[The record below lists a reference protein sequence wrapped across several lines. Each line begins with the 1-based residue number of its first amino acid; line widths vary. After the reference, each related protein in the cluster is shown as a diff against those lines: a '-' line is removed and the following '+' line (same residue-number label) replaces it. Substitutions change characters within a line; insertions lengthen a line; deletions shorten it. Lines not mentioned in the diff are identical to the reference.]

1 MSKFENKQ
9 ELVGAIKASMKKGF
23 VKEEAENYASYC
35 HDLKTE
41 VKNGR
46 LKNQWFQD
54 KTIQELSE
62 AFRKVKNEG
71 LVFDGK
77 HITWQPNGVTYD
89 YVAYKNKMLLAYPDS
104 KIDLSLVYQGDE
116 TSFKKVSGEVRYT
129 HNVANPFNQE
139 ESDIIGGYCVIRN
152 ERGEFLT
159 TLSHK
164 ELEKHRAVAK
174 TDFIWKQWY
183 KEMCLKT
190 IMKKACKFHFDDIFE
205 GIEEMDNE
213 NYELPTEEESE
224 IDKLS
229 KEIKE
234 ALEKYEGEDKQDI
247 RLMCIEKY
255 NSGELDRKFTDN
267 ILSQIK

>member
-1 MSKFENKQ
+1 MTFNNEK
-9 ELVGAIKASMKKGF
+9 ELVSAIKSSMNGGF

-35 HDLKTE
+35 YGLKTE
-41 VKNGR
+41 TKNGK
-46 LKNQWFQD
+46 LKNGWFQN
-54 KTIQELSE
+54 KTIQELSQ

-77 HITWQPNGVTYD
+77 HITWQPTGVTYD

-104 KIDLSLVYQGDE
+104 KIDLSLVYKGDE

-129 HNVANPFNQE
+129 HNVANPFGQKE
-139 ESDIIGGYCVIRN
+139 QDIIGGYCVIRN

-159 TLSHK
+159 TLSSD

-213 NYELPTEEESE
+213 NYELQTEEKAE

-229 KEIKE
+229 EEIRE
-234 ALEKYEGEDKQDI
+234 ALKDYQGEDKQDI
-247 RLMCIEKY
+247 RMMCIEKY

-267 ILSQIK
+267 ILERIK